1 MNDGIKPQMR
11 TNKYYLCENMDRKNI
26 EKSFYNYFR
35 NDKKIN
41 ETFDKTVIYIF
52 RNMVPA
58 QQKDG
63 IQTLIHKY
71 RAIFIFIFH
80 TLWMKKKNQIFL
92 LICFSIEPMIKL
104 NRLRRFR
111 RFNEAIWFQVCK
123 YITYTNV
130 LTIFQDESSV
140 SFSVVFFYLKRV
152 KLIRQLMLCH
162 SQMVPFYRW
171 SYDGHKTL
179 KNGLYQF

>member
-80 TLWMKKKNQIFL
+80 TL
-92 LICFSIEPMIKL
+92 
-104 NRLRRFR
+104 
-111 RFNEAIWFQVCK
+111 
-123 YITYTNV
+123 
-130 LTIFQDESSV
+130 
-140 SFSVVFFYLKRV
+140 
-152 KLIRQLMLCH
+152 
-162 SQMVPFYRW
+162 
-171 SYDGHKTL
+171 
-179 KNGLYQF
+179 